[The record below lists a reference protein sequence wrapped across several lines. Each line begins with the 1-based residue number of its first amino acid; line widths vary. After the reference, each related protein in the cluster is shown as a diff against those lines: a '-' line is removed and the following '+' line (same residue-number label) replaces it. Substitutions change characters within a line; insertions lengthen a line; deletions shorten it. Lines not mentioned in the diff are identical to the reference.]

1 MIKAKNNLNL
11 INKILYTFFCL
22 AWCIGDYT
30 NNYNDEYKYIILF
43 AHIFLLSIVFIKKLF
58 IIKNKKIKFLYE
70 FKQISFVMVAFVV
83 ISLIYQII
91 LMDFKT
97 YFIKEIFYMFVPCLY
112 VFLLINSNENK
123 DNSFYFNITL
133 IIFSVFFFIEFKDI
147 LNINNILKI
156 SFINS
161 YSPFE
166 SSIPFSGVFLVLY
179 TYFLLNKNIKRAIL
193 SFLLCFLAFKRIH
206 VIYII
211 LLPVIYLLLK
221 NKINVSTK
229 LLRVTKIFFIFS
241 PLLIEFIFS
250 DYFSNLFYSVFNI
263 DFERF
268 VMSRFTLVNYVLD
281 LDLKNYGLATTYY
294 ITPPSE
300 IYNMSGNVTQFNMHC
315 DLLRIYI
322 ETSIVGLAIFV
333 NNYFNITKS
342 NIFKYIL
349 MLAYFFIMF
358 SSHAITSFYTWILIY
373 MFMAMF
379 SNKEKVKD
387 GKD

>member
-1 MIKAKNNLNL
+1 
-11 INKILYTFFCL
+11 
-22 AWCIGDYT
+22 
-30 NNYNDEYKYIILF
+30 
-43 AHIFLLSIVFIKKLF
+43 
-58 IIKNKKIKFLYE
+58 
-70 FKQISFVMVAFVV
+70 
-83 ISLIYQII
+83 
-91 LMDFKT
+91 
-97 YFIKEIFYMFVPCLY
+97 
-112 VFLLINSNENK
+112 
-123 DNSFYFNITL
+123 
-133 IIFSVFFFIEFKDI
+133 
-147 LNINNILKI
+147 
-156 SFINS
+156 
-161 YSPFE
+161 
-166 SSIPFSGVFLVLY
+166 
-179 TYFLLNKNIKRAIL
+179 
-193 SFLLCFLAFKRIH
+193 
-206 VIYII
+206 
-211 LLPVIYLLLK
+211 
-221 NKINVSTK
+221 
-229 LLRVTKIFFIFS
+229 
-241 PLLIEFIFS
+241 
-250 DYFSNLFYSVFNI
+250 
-263 DFERF
+263 
-268 VMSRFTLVNYVLD
+268 MSRFTLVNYVLD